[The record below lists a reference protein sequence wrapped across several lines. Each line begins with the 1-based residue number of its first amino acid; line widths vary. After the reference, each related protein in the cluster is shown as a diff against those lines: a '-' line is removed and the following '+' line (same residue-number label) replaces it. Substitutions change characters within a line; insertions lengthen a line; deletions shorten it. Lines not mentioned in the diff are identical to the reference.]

1 MWACCAFVLPRM
13 SVRDSENIGLGIAV
27 AGLWLWGC
35 ASNGMILSRLTPD
48 PFAEFGIFLSYLPE
62 QPRILYLVSKTL

>member
-1 MWACCAFVLPRM
+1 MWACCAFVLPRT
-13 SVRDSENIGLGIAV
+13 SVRDSENVGLGIAV

-35 ASNGMILSRLTPD
+35 ASSGMILSPLTPG
-48 PFAEFGIFLSYLPE
+48 PFAEIGIFLSYIPE